1 MTVKR
6 KAHWSYK
13 SMTYVKQKWTSPTAR
28 TFFSV
33 RLSYDRRSLQVTRG
47 FASGL
52 HLFGF
57 VLEGEGLLQ
66 LSGNVKGVEVSNLPN
81 NRL

>member
-1 MTVKR
+1 MD
-6 KAHWSYK
+6 K
-13 SMTYVKQKWTSPTAR
+13 SNSTHL
-28 TFFSV
+28 FLV

-47 FASGL
+47 FAFGL

-81 NRL
+81 NRLKGFKDRVDDEEDNSE